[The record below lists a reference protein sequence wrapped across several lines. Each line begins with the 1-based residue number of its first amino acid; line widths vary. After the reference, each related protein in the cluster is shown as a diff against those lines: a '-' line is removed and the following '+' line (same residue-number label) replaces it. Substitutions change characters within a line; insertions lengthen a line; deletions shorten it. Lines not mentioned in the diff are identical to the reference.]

1 MAIRYDKKIN
11 SEINRI
17 VNNYNSKIRRL
28 SKTNKAVY
36 IPERI
41 TKSGIKDLKE
51 SVTNRADLRRRLKEL
66 QRYSERGG
74 EQIIKVKGVSI
85 SRSQY
90 KTLTSYKRLATLR
103 INRKLK
109 FFEENKPTSSGIEQ
123 AGTFKQLR
131 TQEYLNTVAKKEALL
146 GKDLSTLTSDREI
159 NEYINKLKVNTRTF
173 SAKDWQHT
181 YVEDI
186 FTTAGYILGID
197 KKTIDKISKKFESL
211 TPAQFNKLVSQEA
224 LLKSIQEIYEGI
236 TNAGIKKTK
245 KFYEN
250 ADEIYNNLEENI
262 DNLISKIKEETPI

>member
-36 IPERI
+36 IPEKI
-41 TKSGIKDLKE
+41 TRSGIKDLKE

-109 FFEENKPTSSGIEQ
+109 FFEENKPTSAGIEQ

-131 TQEYLNTVAKKEALL
+131 TQEYLNTIAKKEALL
-146 GKDLSTLTSDREI
+146 DKDLSTLTSDREI

-173 SAKDWQHT
+173 SPKDWQHT

-186 FTTAGYILGID
+186 FTTAGYTLGID

-236 TNAGIKKTK
+236 KNVGIKKTK